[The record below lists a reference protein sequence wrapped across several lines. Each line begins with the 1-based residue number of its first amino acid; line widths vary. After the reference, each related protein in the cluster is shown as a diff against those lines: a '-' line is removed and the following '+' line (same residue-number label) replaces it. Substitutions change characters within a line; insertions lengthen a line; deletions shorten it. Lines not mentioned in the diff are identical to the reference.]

1 MISLLFLTIYGE
13 STILFFYTGPQP
25 TYLLHIY
32 DQSRQTIKDRVS
44 VEDIVTLRAGK
55 NVSFHI
61 YLNSGKFILFK
72 AESLDSQ
79 SSWMAEIKMALG
91 KGMILSIAR
100 LPRDRIKSV
109 FNNNLHS

>member
-1 MISLLFLTIYGE
+1 MVSALFY
-13 STILFFYTGPQP
+13 FYTGPQP

-32 DQSRQTIKDRVS
+32 DQSRQTIKDRIL
-44 VEDIVTLRAGK
+44 VEDIVTLRSGK

-61 YLNSGKFILFK
+61 YLNSGKFLLFK

-100 LPRDRIKSV
+100 LPRNSEIE
-109 FNNNLHS
+109 

>member
-1 MISLLFLTIYGE
+1 M
-13 STILFFYTGPQP
+13 
-25 TYLLHIY
+25 
-32 DQSRQTIKDRVS
+32 
-44 VEDIVTLRAGK
+44 EDIVTLRAGK

-61 YLNSGKFILFK
+61 YLNSGKFVLFK

-100 LPRDRIKSV
+100 LPRDSEIEISLCLVAIYIIDSFIFRKINIDNCKGKSLQ
-109 FNNNLHS
+109 FFYL